1 MLPFKNILDK
11 PKEKPKSA
19 TIDFW
24 NRWYDGEQ
32 TVFDLEAAVLNLI
45 RQERG

>member
-1 MLPFKNILDK
+1 MLPSKIILDK

-24 NRWYDGEQ
+24 DRWYDGEQ
-32 TVFDLEAAVLNLI
+32 TVFDIDKATLNLI
-45 RQERG
+45 KQSRD